1 MVLINQVLKIL
12 HVELNQEFYA
22 VVDGSVHL
30 CFISEDGLY
39 EEVDNDWLL
48 NSELF
53 ARLIFGT
60 YVIVPKYKPVKGRRY
75 YYLDYDLDDITNPEK
90 LAILSSTFT
99 GITDVSRYNIGN
111 CFSSQTEAELCGS
124 YVSKQI
130 NKIWEALE
138 S

>member
-1 MVLINQVLKIL
+1 MILINQVLEAVNI
-12 HVELNQEFYA
+12 ELNQDFYA
-22 VVDGSVHL
+22 VIGGSVHL

-39 EEVDNDWLL
+39 EKVDTDWIL

-60 YVIVPKYKPVKGRRY
+60 YVIIPKYKPEKGKKY
-75 YYLDYDLDDITNPEK
+75 YYLNYDLDDIANPDK
-90 LAILSSTFT
+90 LEILSSTFT
-99 GITDVSRYNIGN
+99 GISDVSRYNIGN

-130 NKIWEALE
+130 NKIWEAL
-138 S
+138 